1 MCHEAVRHLQGSF
14 YVAAMDRLA
23 ELKEQ
28 IDHTRT
34 VISILRDW
42 QAANQ
47 KTAKAEGT

>member
-1 MCHEAVRHLQGSF
+1 
-14 YVAAMDRLA
+14 MDRLA

-28 IDHTRT
+28 IDYTRT

-47 KTAKAEGT
+47 KTSKDKPEAQPGTQEGST